1 MKVGPNQ
8 KKVPEK
14 KIEKKYFSVPNLLYT
29 PYGCV
34 SEKQFFFY
42 RKKNWEKNRPTGG
55 CSPPGGTAGGCR
67 ARKKKVPKKIS
78 KVSPPQK
85 KSARKKIEKKYLM
98 SQTSYTPHMG
108 VFQKNS
114 FFFIEK
120 KIEKKN
126 ALQGG
131 V

>member
-1 MKVGPNQ
+1 MPVFEEKKLFLRNFFFEKKTFALHGGGVVPQGGTAGGGVGPEKKSSQKNFKSEFPQ

-14 KIEKKYFSVPNLLYT
+14 KS
-29 PYGCV
+29 
-34 SEKQFFFY
+34 
-42 RKKNWEKNRPTGG
+42 
-55 CSPPGGTAGGCR
+55 
-67 ARKKKVPKKIS
+67 KKKILV
-78 KVSPPQK
+78 
-85 KSARKKIEKKYLM
+85 

-114 FFFIEK
+114 FFLSKK
-120 KIEKKN
+120 KIEKKKF